1 VKSSPISYGQH
12 LQGHAVS
19 CGIEDKVVGPDL
31 LRTGRH
37 KRQFAW
43 LSGRFALPLGTRTHL
58 QALLSPQARDAL
70 VIDPLPLA
78 LQPVKGFAPSEAL
91 MARGVLREFLAQ
103 VGIPVRARLVGK
115 GGPVDLGQTASVP

>member
-1 VKSSPISYGQH
+1 M
-12 LQGHAVS
+12 
-19 CGIEDKVVGPDL
+19 
-31 LRTGRH
+31 
-37 KRQFAW
+37 
-43 LSGRFALPLGTRTHL
+43 